1 MPSRSRFVV
10 SRLIACLALLVLVQG
25 PAFLQVVP
33 VDYAAKYPGIEGLYE
48 VRLPGD
54 KTTVMQVY
62 FKDGSLKTIDSGDR
76 TPTKFDPVEGQ
87 ELRFV
92 HTSPDKGTFQ
102 IEFLKDDQGRFTR
115 FRVTNASQKFEAT
128 AAKTADFDDA
138 KADPASPSDR
148 QGYFERHYRKTEVM
162 VPMRDGV
169 RLFTQIYSPL
179 DRSERHPIIFFRT
192 PYGSSPYGQ
201 AYTNYTMPSLLFVKE
216 NYILVCQEVRGT
228 FKSEGTY
235 VYMRP
240 YIGDKKTAADVDES
254 SDAYDTVDWLLKN
267 VPDHNGK
274 VGAWGIS
281 YAGFTATMAALAA
294 HPAVVAASPQAP
306 MGDLYMGDDGLHN
319 GALYLAHYANY
330 AYTMGQKR
338 EAPTEQGPARL
349 RFPTPDGYA
358 FYLGLGTLTNLT
370 AKVIGPDNAVWRET
384 MAHEPYD
391 AYWRTLSTYPHLR
404 DIEPAILVAGG
415 WYDAE
420 DLSGT
425 LQTYKTIE
433 RARPGLR
440 NSIVMGPWLHS
451 GWSFLAGGS
460 ENRGPFAFS
469 GTRAY
474 FQEKIELPFFNY
486 YLKGKGTLDI
496 PEAVVFETG
505 TDEWRT
511 YDAWPPAEAEA
522 KKVFFAGSGRLSFE
536 PLPSSPSSGAGIR
549 RVPERSGQARPLHP
563 ADHTPLLPRLLR
575 RGPALRGLPARRPG
589 LCHGAPR
596 RRRHDHRPDRG
607 RALRLDDRDRRRLGR
622 QGDRRLPRRR
632 AGPPA
637 ESPQRP
643 DGRLPAARPRRH
655 LPRQVP
661 DELRETRA
669 LRPRPGRQGGLRA
682 ARRPARL
689 PQGAPDH
696 GPGPELLVPALRPEP
711 PDLPRHP
718 DGRREGLPEGDP
730 PALPDGAAPVPRRVP
745 RHRERPLRR
754 PRGRG
759 GDLHPTDVVV
769 RDGKLWVD
777 DGDGRPVE
785 IKPVG
790 DSGLEFEAQDERNGY
805 FTVTFIKND
814 LGAVIKMRL
823 VMPDQ
828 GLDVSGN
835 KVK

>member
-102 IEFLKDDQGRFTR
+102 IEFLNDDQGRFTR

-169 RLFTQIYSPL
+169 RLFTQLYSPL

-201 AYTNYTMPSLLFVKE
+201 AFANYTMPSLLFVKE

-349 RFPTPDGYA
+349 HFPTPDGYA

-370 AKVIGPDNAVWRET
+370 AKVIGPDNVVWRET

-391 AYWRTLSTYPHLR
+391 AYWRALSTYPHLR

-440 NSIVMGPWLHS
+440 NSIVMGPWNHS
-451 GWSFLAGGS
+451 GWNYLAGGS

-505 TDEWRT
+505 TDQWRT
-511 YDAWPPAEAEA
+511 YDAWPPAEVEA
-522 KKVFFAGSGRLSFE
+522 KKLFFAGSGRLSFE
-536 PLPSSPSSGAGIR
+536 PLPSSPSASPGFDEFPSDPAKP
-549 RVPERSGQARPLHP
+549 VPYTQQI
-563 ADHTPLLPRLLR
+563 TPRYYR
-575 RGPALRGLPARRPG
+575 DYFVEDQRFAAS
-589 LCHGAPR
+589 
-596 RRRHDHRPDRG
+596 RPDVLVYATEPLADDVTITGPIEAELYVSTTGTDADWVVKVIDVYPDDAPDPQPNPLNVRMGGYQRLVRG
-607 RALRLDDRDRRRLGR
+607 DIFRGKFRTSF
-622 QGDRRLPRRR
+622 QK
-632 AGPPA
+632 
-637 ESPQRP
+637 S
-643 DGRLPAARPRRH
+643 
-655 LPRQVP
+655 VP
-661 DELRETRA
+661 FV
-669 LRPRPGRQGGLRA
+669 PGRVA
-682 ARRPARL
+682 KVAF
-689 PQGAPDH
+689 
-696 GPGPELLVPALRPEP
+696 E
-711 PDLPRHP
+711 
-718 DGRREGLPEGDP
+718 
-730 PALPDGAAPVPRRVP
+730 LPDVQHAFRKGHRIMVQVQSSWFPLFDRNPQTFCDIRTAEEKDFRKATHRLYRTEQHPSHVEFRVIEKGP
-745 RHRERPLRR
+745 
-754 PRGRG
+754 
-759 GDLHPTDVVV
+759 
-769 RDGKLWVD
+769 
-777 DGDGRPVE
+777 
-785 IKPVG
+785 
-790 DSGLEFEAQDERNGY
+790 
-805 FTVTFIKND
+805 
-814 LGAVIKMRL
+814 
-823 VMPDQ
+823 
-828 GLDVSGN
+828 
-835 KVK
+835 